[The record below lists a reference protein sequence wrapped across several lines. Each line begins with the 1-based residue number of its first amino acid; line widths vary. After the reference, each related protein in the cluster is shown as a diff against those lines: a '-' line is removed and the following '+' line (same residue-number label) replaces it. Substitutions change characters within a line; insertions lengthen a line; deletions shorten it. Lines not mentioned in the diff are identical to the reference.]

1 MTDHRPLSAVVLA
14 AGEGTRM
21 RSQRPKPLHNVCG
34 RPMVMHVLHALV
46 GLPVERTVVVIGHG
60 GERVAK
66 RVAEDSPPQLHV
78 SFVEQ
83 RVQRG
88 TGDAVLV
95 GLSAFP
101 DDDLDDTSTVVV
113 LPGDTPLLRPET
125 IAALVETHQETGA
138 AATVLSARVADPTG
152 YGRIVRDRHGRVT
165 RIAEHRNA
173 TADERASDEINTGIY
188 CFRRDLLGPSLRRLS
203 PDNSQGECYLTDV
216 VAVLAR
222 TGHRVSAMVAPD
234 PEEAQ
239 GVNDRY
245 QLATAERELRTRT
258 NRRWMLA
265 GVTMFD
271 PLQTFVDVTVE
282 LGRDVTLL
290 PGSILQG
297 ATVVGDGC
305 EIGPGTRLVDCT
317 IGADCRLE
325 HVVARRATVGA
336 GCSVGPY
343 AVLEPG
349 AQLPPGTT
357 TGPFYTAAG

>member
-1 MTDHRPLSAVVLA
+1 MIDHRPLSAVVLA

-34 RPMVMHVLHALV
+34 RPLVMHVLHALV

-66 RVAEDSPPQLHV
+66 RVAEDSPPQLCV

-165 RIAEHRNA
+165 RIVEHRDA

-203 PDNSQGECYLTDV
+203 PDNSQGEYYLTDV

-245 QLATAERELRTRT
+245 QLATAERELRART

-297 ATVVGDGC
+297 ATIVGDGC
-305 EIGPGTRLVDCT
+305 EIGPGTRLEDCT
-317 IGADCRLE
+317 VGPDCHLE

-336 GCSVGPY
+336 GCAVGPY
-343 AVLEPG
+343 AVLGPG
-349 AQLPPGTT
+349 VELPPGMV
-357 TGPFYTAAG
+357 TGPFYTATG